1 MQIVYIHGA
10 TASERSFA
18 FIQESLKFKKPL
30 YLNYDKTTSAD
41 TNLKIM
47 QEKLDQETGPF
58 FFICHSLG
66 GVYAVYLQQ
75 KFLQKTK
82 SVISLSTPFAGSE
95 NAIWGSILNPGFQ
108 LFKDIQI
115 TSDFIRQSFYIEI
128 KVPWTQVISTVGDVP
143 WIRGANDGV
152 VTRRSMTYR
161 SDVKYAEID
170 RNHYEIVLSKRV
182 VDLIRNVYKST

>member
-182 VDLIRNVYKST
+182 VDLIRDVYKRI

>member
-41 TNLKIM
+41 INLKIM